1 MLILYA
7 MEDNNKLEDGNQQ
20 EMGFFAHLEE
30 LRKRIMLALGGVILA
45 CIVTAYFIDPLMN
58 IILLGP
64 AKSVNLNLQNL
75 KPFGIPFLYIKVI
88 LISGVILSFPIILY
102 QIWKFIEP
110 GLYENEKKWARG
122 ITFFTS
128 LCFFTGVAFAYYV
141 MIPSMLG
148 FSASFN
154 SPSIKNDIDVNEYFG
169 FITMMMLGAGLI
181 FEMPMVSFILSR
193 FNIITSKMLRKYW
206 RHAIVAILILAAVL
220 TPSPDPINQM
230 IFATPLF
237 ILYEISIWIAKLAQ
251 RKVEN
256 TEE

>member
-1 MLILYA
+1 
-7 MEDNNKLEDGNQQ
+7 MEDNNKLEDNNQQ

-30 LRKRIMLALGGVILA
+30 LRKRIFLALGGIILA
-45 CIVTAYFIDPLMN
+45 CIVTAYYIDPLMN

-154 SPSIKNDIDVNEYFG
+154 SPNIKNDIDVNEYFG

-181 FEMPMVSFILSR
+181 FEMPMVSFILAR
-193 FNIITSKMLRKYW
+193 FNIITAKMLRKYW

-237 ILYEISIWIAKLAQ
+237 ILYEISIWIAKLAE
-251 RKVEN
+251 RKTKN

>member
-1 MLILYA
+1 MD
-7 MEDNNKLEDGNQQ
+7 DNNKIEDANQT
-20 EMGFFAHLEE
+20 EMGFFSHLEE
-30 LRKRIMLALGGVILA
+30 LRKRIMLALVGVILA
-45 CIVTAYFIDPLMN
+45 CVATAYYIDPLMN

-64 AKSVNLNLQNL
+64 AKAVNLNLQNL

-88 LISGVILSFPIILY
+88 LISGVILSFPVILY

-110 GLYENEKKWARG
+110 GLYDNEKKWARG

-148 FSASFN
+148 FSASFS
-154 SPSIKNDIDVNEYFG
+154 SPGIKNDIDVNEYFG

-181 FEMPMVSFILSR
+181 FEMPMVSFILAR
-193 FNIITSKMLRKYW
+193 FNIITAKMLRKYW

-237 ILYEISIWIAKLAQ
+237 ILYEISIWIAKFAE
-251 RKVEN
+251 RKIKS